1 MRALYVVSGVVAILI
16 ITFTVTNIAHRTVSA
31 YAKLRLIDDRRHQWL
46 TEISIID
53 GIRQKLIAGNSS
65 YAMALVSVLPL
76 NNSAVA
82 TEHAT
87 NELIGTLRPLSSD
100 ARIKGGIEDAIQALK
115 TGDANKALLDLNQA
129 RNGINQQLTNSTVV
143 TSNSTLPR
151 YE

>member
-1 MRALYVVSGVVAILI
+1 MVSGVVAILI
-16 ITFTVTNIAHRTVSA
+16 ITFTVTNIAHSTVSA

-65 YAMALVSVLPL
+65 YGFGFGAAL